1 MWLHCGVE
9 KFGLMEQERPEDPE
23 RRGRPDAGAEEFA
36 NESSSG
42 TEDEPSLAYAGR
54 RRATRGSAHGRRD
67 YTLISRKTMAE
78 EMPLRQ
84 KRRIAQCVC
93 ASDRLQRR
101 ALRSCGQ
108 EQQSRE
114 HQRACTEVQRALHT
128 LSRRLASARDSRV
141 RLGVTTW
148 LK

>member
-1 MWLHCGVE
+1 MTATMTVTVSTHAPLPRKCPEELNSEVSLASSRHMWLHCGVE

-114 HQRACTEVQRALHT
+114 H
-128 LSRRLASARDSRV
+128 
-141 RLGVTTW
+141 
-148 LK
+148 

>member
-78 EMPLRQ
+78 EMH
-84 KRRIAQCVC
+84 IAQCVC
-93 ASDRLQRR
+93 ASDGLQRR
-101 ALRSCGQ
+101 ASRSYGQ
-108 EQQSRE
+108 EQQSCE
-114 HQRACTEVQRALHT
+114 PQRACTEVQ
-128 LSRRLASARDSRV
+128 
-141 RLGVTTW
+141 
-148 LK
+148 